1 MKHRSRFS
9 SILGLV
15 TLVVLVITGCT
26 DDPVAPAPTPDAPN
40 SSSYTAVYK
49 DGVVVIDSASTD
61 RALISV
67 DSTKRNVVFRT
78 GDAALANIAV
88 GKPLL
93 IWRTAMGTV
102 KSVTP
107 SGGETRVVLE
117 KATLPTI
124 YKNASISYDNLVKWE
139 GATKPILVDAKGMEH
154 VMTQVGPDSFNVE
167 IEWGDFVYKV
177 DWKMAGDNA
186 NVTIN
191 VEKKVLQG
199 LRARYTLAGTIEKFR
214 TKSTIEITNGT
225 TTQYSVE
232 NSNVAGDVKLS
243 LSVIGSGN
251 DAVNFEFPVTLIK
264 IPVNVGPLVVV
275 VNVRVQVVINAVVPP
290 DGSSLIEATFKYKSG
305 TGFKFSQGNI
315 LGLGGAGEHKE
326 EKIKAQTGASTPIGV
341 NFGIGFPRLEFKLF
355 DADVLVPWMQTA
367 LLVGGD
373 FTTGVHPCQ
382 MMKTQ
387 FIGAAGVDMQMLGI
401 TLKRNT
407 TLWTMEKVHLKTGDC
422 K

>member
-1 MKHRSRFS
+1 MKHLTRIFS
-9 SILGLV
+9 AMGLV
-15 TLVVLVITGCT
+15 ALVALMVIGCT
-26 DDPVAPAPTPDAPN
+26 DDRVAPTPTPDTPN
-40 SSSYTAVYK
+40 TSSYTVEYK
-49 DGVVVIDSASTD
+49 DGVVVIDSASTG
-61 RALISV
+61 RALVSV
-67 DSTKRNVVFRT
+67 DSTRRNLVFRN
-78 GDAALANIAV
+78 GDAATSSIVV

-93 IWRTAMGTV
+93 VWRTAMGTV
-102 KSVTP
+102 ASVTP
-107 SGGETRVVLE
+107 QGGETRVVL
-117 KATLPTI
+117 KPTTLPTL
-124 YKNASISYDNLVKWE
+124 YKNASISYDNLVTWD
-139 GATKPILVDAKGMEH
+139 GAAKPVLVDAKGMEH
-154 VMTQVGPDSFNVE
+154 VMTPVGPDSFNVE

-214 TKSTIEITNGT
+214 TKSTIQITNGAT
-225 TTQYSVE
+225 TEYSVE
-232 NSNVAGDVKLS
+232 NSNIAGDVKLS

-290 DGSSLIEATFKYKSG
+290 DGSSLIEAQFKYKSG

-315 LGLGGAGEHKE
+315 LGLGGAGDHTE

-367 LLVGGD
+367 LLIGGD

>member
-1 MKHRSRFS
+1 MKHVSRSFLA
-9 SILGLV
+9 LGLV
-15 TLVVLVITGCT
+15 AVVLLTLAGCT
-26 DDPVAPAPTPDAPN
+26 DDPVAPTPTPDAPN
-40 SSSYTAVYK
+40 TSSYTVEYK

-61 RALISV
+61 RALVSV
-67 DSTKRNVVFRT
+67 DSTRRNLVFRS
-78 GDAALANIAV
+78 GDAATSSIVV

-93 IWRTAMGTV
+93 VWRTAMGTV
-102 KSVTP
+102 TSITP
-107 SGGETRVVLE
+107 QGGETRVVL
-117 KATLPTI
+117 KPTTLPTL
-124 YKNASISYDNLVKWE
+124 YKNASISYDNLVTWD
-139 GATKPILVDAKGMEH
+139 GAAKPVLVDAKGMEH
-154 VMTQVGPDSFNVE
+154 VMTPVGPDSFNVE

-177 DWKMAGDNA
+177 DWKMAGENA

-199 LRARYTLAGTIEKFR
+199 LRARYTLSGTIEKFR
-214 TKSTIEITNGT
+214 TKSTIQITNGAT
-225 TTQYSVE
+225 TEYSVE
-232 NSNVAGDVKLS
+232 NSNIAGDVKLA

-290 DGSSLIEATFKYKSG
+290 DGSSLIEAQFKYNSG

-407 TLWTMEKVHLKTGDC
+407 TLWTMEKVHLKAGDC